1 MTKRDRIDTAL
12 RHLKRNNSKCKYIHI
27 SNLINGGL
35 CVSIELK
42 NDLSIDITYK
52 NGKIKSELIQR
63 YYNNS
68 SIGGF
73 GCRIEDDTKRK
84 TTIIESDYND
94 IQVLVID
101 TIKSVK

>member
-1 MTKRDRIDTAL
+1 MNKRDRITSAL
-12 RHLKRNNSKCKYIHI
+12 YKLKRDNKKCWYIHV

-35 CVSIELK
+35 RVSIELK
-42 NDLSIDITYK
+42 NDLSIDVTWK

-63 YYNNS
+63 YYNS
-68 SIGGF
+68 GSIGGF
-73 GCRIEDDTKRK
+73 GCRIEDDTKRITK
-84 TTIIESDYND
+84 TIESDYND